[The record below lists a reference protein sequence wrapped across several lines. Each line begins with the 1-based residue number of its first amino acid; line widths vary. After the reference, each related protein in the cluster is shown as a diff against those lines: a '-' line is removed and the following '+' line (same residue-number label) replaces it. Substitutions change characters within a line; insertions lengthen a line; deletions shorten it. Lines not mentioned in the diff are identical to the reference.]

1 MMYDALPPL
10 ERKLGF
16 HRTSNAQVGRKD
28 WINAGHLLTTALG
41 EKAATP
47 ETRARERKS
56 FIIDILLWCARE

>member
-1 MMYDALPPL
+1 MPSTPF

-16 HRTSNAQVGRKD
+16 HRTSNAQVGGKE
-28 WINAGHLLTTALG
+28 WINAGYLLTTALG

-56 FIIDILLWCARE
+56 FMIDS